1 MGTGPLRAPLPTVV
15 AGAWPQIFELG
26 GKNLRGHKEAVWSS
40 RNIELL
46 MLPVLGGSG
55 SSFPAQR
62 ADCVWPH
69 GHCHSEVGNRS
80 LEGKAETLLVH
91 DFSHGFYRIFSP
103 PPLSFKYVR
112 TGEMSRHAASRGA
125 GAGSWVRPS
134 LALGKR
140 RW

>member
-91 DFSHGFYRIFSP
+91 DFSHGSYRIFSP

-112 TGEMSRHAASRGA
+112 TDEMSRHAASRGA